1 MPLPGPAQ
9 DPEPVRRRERGLRRV
24 GATTRL
30 TAIAATGAALLLGTG
45 YAHALP
51 GISALASR
59 AVEHSDTGDHPQ
71 PSTGAPVPTT
81 QPAQT
86 TTGAS

>member
-9 DPEPVRRRERGLRRV
+9 ETEPVRRRERGLRRV

-30 TAIAATGAALLLGTG
+30 TAVAATGAALLLGTG

-59 AVEHSDTGDHPQ
+59 AVEHSTRDQPQ